1 MMDDSFA
8 GSQALSSRANGFFGN
23 ILVNYQTL
31 LDRSTPHTGAR
42 WTLFGTL
49 LLAFMLRIVLAQGW
63 FIICYALGI
72 YMLNLF
78 LAFLTPKIDPEM
90 AEEIEE
96 AEAADES
103 GPGLLPTRNDD
114 EFRPFIRRLP
124 EFKFWYNSTK
134 AVLISLVCSF
144 FAFLD
149 VPVYWPILLFY
160 WVFLFVITMRRQI
173 EHMVKHR
180 YVPFAN
186 FGKQRYSRGK

>member
-1 MMDDSFA
+1 H
-8 GSQALSSRANGFFGN
+8 
-23 ILVNYQTL
+23 YQTL
-31 LDRSTPHTGAR
+31 LDKSTPHTGAR
-42 WTLFGTL
+42 WGLTGGLM
-49 LLAFMLRIVLAQGW
+49 FMFLLRIILAQGW

-90 AEEIEE
+90 AEELDE
-96 AEAADES
+96 AEAASES
-103 GPGLLPTRNDD
+103 GPGLLPVKNDD

-124 EFKFWYNSTK
+124 EFKFWLNSTK
-134 AVLISLVCSF
+134 AVLLSFVCSF
-144 FAFLD
+144 FVVFD
-149 VPVYWPILLFY
+149 IPVYWPILLFY